1 MFWSIAYAQAG
12 APAQPG
18 ILEQVI
24 IPFGFVFLIF
34 YFLII
39 RPQGKRQKQHLEFVG
54 GLKRGDEVLTASGI
68 FGRIEGITE
77 KFVTLEISEGVRI
90 KLLKTQIAGPVTT
103 EGLK

>member
-103 EGLK
+103 EGQK